1 MPYLINT
8 VLTVNNDLCDE
19 VWLGETDDAGV
30 KDREVSNG
38 RIVRVIL
45 CETYLLF
52 DLLPCSADL

>member
-38 RIVRVIL
+38 
-45 CETYLLF
+45 
-52 DLLPCSADL
+52 